1 MESNVQ
7 ERLAGVIEL
16 VHNAQAELL
25 ENVSPPE
32 DPAEAQKHYDRAAT
46 MLRDALFKIRPL
58 CSPELFPFKPGSA
71 A

>member
-1 MESNVQ
+1 MESEVR
-7 ERLAGVIEL
+7 ERLSGVIEL

-46 MLRDALFKIRPL
+46 MLKDALFKLRPL
-58 CSPELFPFKPGSA
+58 CSPELFPLEAGGPA
-71 A
+71 